1 MNFNSKINVYFS
13 WTELPHYGYSLLKYL
28 DHNLKINKLINF
40 RVISNPNSF
49 QKNYKENNNFYK
61 KIIWIKKNNEYSWD
75 DLGLET
81 PNIFFQSGWGIKS
94 FNYLGKLVKLKN
106 KNNIVILGVDNSL
119 QKNNIRQ
126 FVGALYFKIFLKKN
140 FDYAVVPG
148 ISSKRLMIK
157 FGFKQDKIFKGV
169 YCALQNI
176 YNNNVLPQN
185 RKKQFLYVGQFIYRK
200 NILRLVSAFKNAN
213 IKKKKWKLIL
223 VGDGSLKIKEKNL
236 GCDIKIIKRLT
247 PKKLSK
253 LYNES
258 LFFILPSLRE
268 HWGLVVHEASLSGCF
283 LLLSNNI
290 GSTYEFSN
298 KKNSFIFNPLNINSI
313 QKAIEDSMILNNKK
327 LITGN
332 KESERLGNYHN
343 YNNFYEH
350 IKIIIN
356 NYLIK
361 NSLSYAVV
369 K

>member
-1 MNFNSKINVYFS
+1 M
-13 WTELPHYGYSLLKYL
+13 
-28 DHNLKINKLINF
+28 LI
-40 RVISNPNSF
+40 
-49 QKNYKENNNFYK
+49 
-61 KIIWIKKNNEYSWD
+61 
-75 DLGLET
+75 L
-81 PNIFFQSGWGIKS
+81 
-94 FNYLGKLVKLKN
+94 
-106 KNNIVILGVDNSL
+106 
-119 QKNNIRQ
+119 
-126 FVGALYFKIFLKKN
+126 
-140 FDYAVVPG
+140 
-148 ISSKRLMIK
+148 
-157 FGFKQDKIFKGV
+157 
-169 YCALQNI
+169 
-176 YNNNVLPQN
+176 
-185 RKKQFLYVGQFIYRK
+185 
-200 NILRLVSAFKNAN
+200 
-213 IKKKKWKLIL
+213 KKKKWKLIL

-236 GCDIKIIKRLT
+236 GCDIKIVKRLT